1 MLWDRIRI
9 IPSREIS
16 SDTLSLAIEHGLSV
30 YDSLFLAASRRTT
43 STLYTAD
50 TRLYETSGDTFDSEL
65 LRET

>member
-50 TRLYETSGDTFDSEL
+50 TRLYEASGDTFDSEL